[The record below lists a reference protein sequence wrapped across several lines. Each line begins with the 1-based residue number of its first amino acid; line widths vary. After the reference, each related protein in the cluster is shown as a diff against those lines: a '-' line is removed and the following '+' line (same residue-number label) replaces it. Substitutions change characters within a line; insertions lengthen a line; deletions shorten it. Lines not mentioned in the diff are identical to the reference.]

1 LEAVTS
7 SLSGS
12 RIDVGELRE
21 DANELTA
28 VVHSIQ
34 WLADVCAPSGSGP
47 VAVSRVAIRWPS
59 TRTIPSPRLTVWQS
73 SSVRSVVTAMI
84 TPRESLLQRSKPIA
98 RPPLDEE
105 HGQLKEAIWGRSI
118 SDAEVSEYTALTAR

>member
-34 WLADVCAPSGSGP
+34 WLADVCAPSG
-47 VAVSRVAIRWPS
+47 
-59 TRTIPSPRLTVWQS
+59 
-73 SSVRSVVTAMI
+73 
-84 TPRESLLQRSKPIA
+84 
-98 RPPLDEE
+98 
-105 HGQLKEAIWGRSI
+105 
-118 SDAEVSEYTALTAR
+118 

>member
-1 LEAVTS
+1 MFARRRVIEEVRARLEAVTS

-34 WLADVCAPSGSGP
+34 WLADVCAPSG
-47 VAVSRVAIRWPS
+47 
-59 TRTIPSPRLTVWQS
+59 
-73 SSVRSVVTAMI
+73 
-84 TPRESLLQRSKPIA
+84 
-98 RPPLDEE
+98 
-105 HGQLKEAIWGRSI
+105 
-118 SDAEVSEYTALTAR
+118 

>member
-1 LEAVTS
+1 MFARRRVIEEVRARLDAVTS

-34 WLADVCAPSGSGP
+34 RLADVCVSGG
-47 VAVSRVAIRWPS
+47 
-59 TRTIPSPRLTVWQS
+59 
-73 SSVRSVVTAMI
+73 
-84 TPRESLLQRSKPIA
+84 
-98 RPPLDEE
+98 
-105 HGQLKEAIWGRSI
+105 
-118 SDAEVSEYTALTAR
+118 